1 MADWKMSERSKV
13 HSSRVSCGVTI
24 QDEGDGESRQDTSD
38 RNLIPT
44 NPTTLGAL
52 IQMPISAKPK
62 DPTDSPTTPLAFVG
76 SPGSRHTLY
85 HCSHN
90 WSINGKNQRT
100 TDLTDSPSTTPAS
113 PSPLGSP
120 ARRSFHAQSQ
130 STNGRAIRLNDS
142 SANFTPSSA
151 FGSPGRTSPYARN
164 INQSVNGRS
173 QKTSFGKSKSF
184 NSKYGLQ
191 SYHMETLQSQL
202 YNKMRRN
209 GVDHQTVEERLQR
222 LKDGYLTWGEQ
233 SRPDPPL
240 PSSPQPLLTEP
251 DQPAQTSTITLL
263 NHKFAKLRRF
273 KQSTR
278 GQEIPLYSPQHYH
291 RNVQSLPSAGHG
303 SPGSSASGSPRLAP
317 SSDSSYEFDER
328 TTALLALQQEMM
340 WSTNSSSR
348 PTASEMSE
356 VASNS
361 IESESMGSPPPNW
374 YSTVSESPTSST
386 SAQSR
391 VDQHHDDA
399 MKPHYGK
406 LRPPKVDRQSN
417 LGTFNQEASSRT
429 SNKCAALLRDN
440 TISGACTDLET
451 LVSLFSAEKMDSMA
465 ETQLVSNIADP
476 QKKKASKS
484 IETAMAK
491 LSFNLAPKLSSPK
504 MKEFQ
509 GATWGSGLSSSS
521 FGEHS
526 QGGPLRGTEMPEA
539 WRYDNGSDVE
549 SASNWEECSGDIYMG
564 HPEVIDT
571 SLRL

>member
-1 MADWKMSERSKV
+1 
-13 HSSRVSCGVTI
+13 
-24 QDEGDGESRQDTSD
+24 
-38 RNLIPT
+38 
-44 NPTTLGAL
+44 
-52 IQMPISAKPK
+52 MPVSAKPK
-62 DPTDSPTTPLAFVG
+62 DPTDSLTTPLAFV
-76 SPGSRHTLY
+76 SSAGSRHTLY

-90 WSINGKNQRT
+90 WSITGRSQRT

-113 PSPLGSP
+113 PSPFGSP
-120 ARRSFHAQSQ
+120 ARRSFHAHSQ

-151 FGSPGRTSPYARN
+151 FGSPGRTLPYARN
-164 INQSVNGRS
+164 IIQSVNGRI
-173 QKTSFGKSKSF
+173 QKTSFGKSQSF

-191 SYHMETLQSQL
+191 SHHMETLQSQL
-202 YNKMRRN
+202 YNKMRSR
-209 GVDHQTVEERLQR
+209 GVDHQTVVERLQR
-222 LKDGYLTWGEQ
+222 LKDGYLTRGEQ

-240 PSSPQPLLTEP
+240 PSSPQSLRTEP

-263 NHKFAKLRRF
+263 KHKFAKLRRF
-273 KQSTR
+273 KQSSR

-291 RNVQSLPSAGHG
+291 GTVQSLPLAGHG
-303 SPGSSASGSPRLAP
+303 SPRLPP

-348 PTASEMSE
+348 PTGSETSE

-361 IESESMGSPPPNW
+361 NESESMGSPPPNW
-374 YSTVSESPTSST
+374 YSTGSESPTSST

-391 VDQHHDDA
+391 VYQHHDDA

-406 LRPPKVDRQSN
+406 LRPPTVERQSN
-417 LGTFNQEASSRT
+417 LGTCNQEARKSS
-429 SNKCAALLRDN
+429 KCAALLRDN
-440 TISGACTDLET
+440 TISGAGTDLET
-451 LVSLFSAEKMDSMA
+451 LVSPVSAEKMDSMAETEA

-476 QKKKASKS
+476 QKKIASKS

-491 LSFNLAPKLSSPK
+491 LSFNLAPKLSTPK

-509 GATWGSGLSSSS
+509 GATWGSGLSS

-539 WRYDNGSDVE
+539 WRYDDGSDHVE
-549 SASNWEECSGDIYMG
+549 SASNWEECSGDIYME